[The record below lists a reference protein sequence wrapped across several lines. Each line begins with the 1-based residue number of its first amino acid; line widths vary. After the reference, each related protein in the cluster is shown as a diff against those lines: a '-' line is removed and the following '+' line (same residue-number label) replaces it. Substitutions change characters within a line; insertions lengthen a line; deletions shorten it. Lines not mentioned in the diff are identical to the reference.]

1 MIRPETEAE
10 LAGVIR
16 DARRPFRIQ
25 GGGTRSVGGTGSGPV
40 AGDVL
45 DMSGLSGVTFYDPG
59 ALTMVA
65 QAGTP
70 LAEIETVLAAEGQH
84 LAFEPP
90 DHRPLLGTTGEP
102 TIGGVVAGN
111 ISGPRRVRAGAC
123 RDFMLGVRFVDG
135 HGALIRNGG
144 RVMKN
149 VTGYDL
155 VRLMT
160 GSWGTLGVLTEVA
173 FKVLPKPEAAAC
185 LKIYGLTEAQAV
197 GAMSRALGSPYEVTG
212 AAHVPADAGDDP
224 VTFIRIEG
232 FAHSVTR
239 RTERLKTLL
248 TDAGEI
254 IVVTDPGQV
263 RRQWRALGC
272 AGRFH
277 GDGGDVWRL
286 SVPPSQAPGLVARMP
301 EGTAVILDWGGGLI
315 WASCRAGGDLRA
327 HLGAFDGHAMLV
339 RADDATRRALGTF
352 QPEPPPLAR
361 ISAGLRARFD
371 PRGLLNPGIT
381 GGTEA
386 ME

>member
-185 LKIYGLTEAQAV
+185 LKIYGLTE
-197 GAMSRALGSPYEVTG
+197 R
-212 AAHVPADAGDDP
+212 
-224 VTFIRIEG
+224 
-232 FAHSVTR
+232 
-239 RTERLKTLL
+239 
-248 TDAGEI
+248 
-254 IVVTDPGQV
+254 
-263 RRQWRALGC
+263 
-272 AGRFH
+272 AGRR
-277 GDGGDVWRL
+277 GDV
-286 SVPPSQAPGLVARMP
+286 A
-301 EGTAVILDWGGGLI
+301 
-315 WASCRAGGDLRA
+315 
-327 HLGAFDGHAMLV
+327 
-339 RADDATRRALGTF
+339 
-352 QPEPPPLAR
+352 
-361 ISAGLRARFD
+361 RARL
-371 PRGLLNPGIT
+371 PL
-381 GGTEA
+381 
-386 ME
+386 